1 MEKKIGF
8 IGCGNMG
15 SAMIGGM
22 TGAGRTGEEKAS
34 AMVPADQVMASCAS
48 ETSARE
54 KAGALGIEV
63 TTDNRKVAEFADKVV
78 AIPDTIDF
86 IAPITS
92 IVPMQIFAYYM
103 SVQKGCDVDK
113 PRNLAK
119 SVTVE

>member
-63 TTDNRKVAEFADKVV
+63 TTDNRKVAD
-78 AIPDTIDF
+78 
-86 IAPITS
+86 
-92 IVPMQIFAYYM
+92 
-103 SVQKGCDVDK
+103 
-113 PRNLAK
+113 RK
-119 SVTVE
+119 SVV